1 MNREAEVW
9 DLALKHKLGVF
20 VPHSPGWGKMFCAW
34 YKDCNVNSTL
44 QSLYLVLSTYLDKKH
59 SFVIAS
65 LILPCFFFFPSTDKA
80 PPTVTSWKAIRML
93 LDTVHT
99 TSTITRNICNITLT
113 ASLAVFASQFDLCRG
128 QWQRFHGFN
137 VTFTNASVFYLYCN
151 TKISFSDWA
160 CVELPDRQ

>member
-9 DLALKHKLGVF
+9 DLALKHKLSVL
-20 VPHSPGWGKMFCAW
+20 VPHSSGWGKVFCTG

-44 QSLYLVLSTYLDKKH
+44 QSLYLILSTYLDKKH
-59 SFVIAS
+59 PFVIAS
-65 LILPCFFFFPSTDKA
+65 LILPFFFPSIDKA
-80 PPTVTSWKAIRML
+80 PPTVPSGKAIRML
-93 LDTVHT
+93 LNTTHT

-113 ASLAVFASQFDLCRG
+113 ASLAIFASQFDFCRG
-128 QWQRFHGFN
+128 QWQRFHRFN
-137 VTFTNASVFYLYCN
+137 VTFTNAPVFYLYCN